1 VSTQEFT
8 YEQARQVAEES
19 RETEWAKPTFAKELF
34 LGRLRLDLIH
44 PHPRSTPSQREKGEA
59 FIERLR
65 EFCETQVDPFQI
77 ERDAKIPDHV
87 VAGLAELGAFGMNT
101 PVEYGGLGLSQVY
114 YNRALMIAN
123 TAHSALGALL
133 SAHQSIGVPKPLKLF
148 GTEEQKR
155 KYLPRLAAGE
165 ISAFLLTEPDAGSD
179 PARMVATAE
188 PTEDGTAYILNGTKL
203 WATNGVIADLMVV
216 MAMVPKS
223 EGHRG
228 GISAFIVERGWE
240 GITIQRRNAFMGIRG
255 IENSVTRFEN
265 VRVPKE
271 NLIADEG
278 RGLKIALVTL
288 NTGRLSLPATTASA
302 AKLCLR
308 YAREFAN
315 ERVQWGQPIGKH
327 EAVAHKITDMAA
339 KTFAL
344 EAVVELCGA
353 LADDE
358 RNDIRLEAA
367 IAKLYCSEEAWKIAD
382 DLVQIRGGRGF
393 ETAESLRARGEKP
406 VPAEQILRDLRITRI
421 FEGST
426 EIMKLFIAREAL
438 DTHVTAAGA
447 LADPKA
453 TGSDKA
459 KSAAKAAGF
468 YAKWFPQLLVGR
480 GHAPLTYGEFG
491 PLATH
496 LRFVERSARRLARDT
511 FYGMGRW
518 QAGMERKQGY
528 MGRIVDIGCE
538 LFAMSAV
545 AVRAQMLAEDKAPG
559 ADTAAELADA
569 FCRGARRRVIKHFH
583 DLMDNDDNFNYKAAQ
598 KVLEGR
604 YEWLE
609 AGVVDPAA
617 DSGSVGRAVDDLL
630 TKKPAKPA
638 AAAAS
643 APAEPRS
650 PSRPRTRGSS

>member
-1 VSTQEFT
+1 MSTKPEVT
-8 YEQARQVAEES
+8 YEHARQVAEES
-19 RETEWAKPTFAKELF
+19 RETEWVKPSFAKELF
-34 LGRLRLDLIH
+34 LGKLRLDLIH
-44 PHPRSTPSQREKGEA
+44 PHPVSTPEQTEKGEA

-65 EFCETQVDPFQI
+65 EFCETVDAFQI

-87 VAGLAELGAFGMNT
+87 VHGLAELGAFGMNT
-101 PVEYGGLGLSQVY
+101 PEEYGGLGLSQVY

-123 TAHSALGALL
+123 TTHSALGALL

-148 GTEEQKR
+148 GTEEQKK
-155 KYLPRLAAGE
+155 KYLPQLARGA
-165 ISAFLLTEPDAGSD
+165 ISAFLLTEPDVGSD
-179 PARMVATAE
+179 PARMGCTAE
-188 PTEDGTAYILNGTKL
+188 PTEDGGEYILNGTKL

-216 MAMVPKS
+216 MAMIPKS

-228 GISAFIVERGWE
+228 GISAFIVERNWPGV
-240 GITIQRRNAFMGIRG
+240 TIEKRNAFMGIRG
-255 IENSVTRFEN
+255 IENSVTKFEN

-271 NLIADEG
+271 NLIWDEG

-288 NTGRLSLPATTASA
+288 NTGRLSLPATTSSA

-308 YAREFAN
+308 YAREWSN
-315 ERVQWGQPIGKH
+315 ERVQWGQAIGKH
-327 EAVAHKITDMAA
+327 EAIAHKITAMAGM
-339 KTFAL
+339 TFAL
-344 EAVVELCGA
+344 DAVVELAGA

-367 IAKLYCSEEAWKIAD
+367 IAKLYCSEMAWQIAD

-393 ETAESLRARGEKP
+393 ETAESLRARGERP

-447 LADPKA
+447 LADAKA
-453 TGSDKA
+453 TSGDKA

-468 YAKWFPQLLVGR
+468 YAKWFPQLMVGP
-480 GHAPLTYGEFG
+480 GHAPGTYGEFG
-491 PLATH
+491 RNASH
-496 LRFVERSARRLARDT
+496 LRFVERAARRLARST

-518 QAGMERKQGY
+518 QAGMEKKQGY

-545 AVRAQMLAEDKAPG
+545 IVRAKMLEKEGGPEAAS
-559 ADTAAELADA
+559 AAELADI
-569 FCRGARRRVIKHFH
+569 FCRGSRRRVLQFFRE
-583 DLMDNDDNFNYKAAQ
+583 LLDNDDDFNYKAAQ
-598 KVLEGR
+598 KVLAGR
-604 YEWLE
+604 YTWLE
-609 AGVVDPAA
+609 EGVIDP
-617 DSGSVGRAVDDLL
+617 SGEGPMLGKAVDAVV
-630 TKKPAKPA
+630 KQHKPRAKVEK
-638 AAAAS
+638 
-643 APAEPRS
+643 AEERS
-650 PSRPRTRGSS
+650 GATG

>member
-1 VSTQEFT
+1 MSTQDFS
-8 YEQARQVAEES
+8 YEKARQVAEES
-19 RETEWAKPTFAKELF
+19 RETEWAKPSFAKELF

-44 PHPRSTPSQREKGEA
+44 PHPRPTPAQRERGEA
-59 FIERLR
+59 FLERLR
-65 EFCETQVDPFQI
+65 DFCETQVDPFQI
-77 ERDAKIPDHV
+77 ERDAKIPEHV
-87 VAGLAELGAFGMNT
+87 VSGLAELGAFGMNT
-101 PVEYGGLGLSQVY
+101 PEEYGGLGLSQVY

-155 KYLPRLAAGE
+155 KFLPRLAAGAV
-165 ISAFLLTEPDAGSD
+165 SAFLLTEPDVGSD
-179 PARMVATAE
+179 PARMGATAV
-188 PTEDGTAYILNGTKL
+188 PTEDGSAYILNGTKL
-203 WATNGVIADLMVV
+203 WATNGVIAELMVV
-216 MAMVPKS
+216 MAMIPKS

-228 GISAFIVERGWE
+228 GISAFIVERDWDGVS
-240 GITIQRRNAFMGIRG
+240 IDRRNSFMGIRG
-255 IENSVTRFEN
+255 IENSVTKFEN

-271 NLIADEG
+271 NLIWDEG

-308 YAREFAN
+308 YAREWSN
-315 ERVQWGQPIGKH
+315 ERVQWGAAIGKH
-327 EAVAHKITDMAA
+327 EAVAHMITDMAA

-438 DTHVTAAGA
+438 DTHVQAAGA

-453 TGSDKA
+453 TGSAKA
-459 KSAAKAAGF
+459 KSAAKAGTF
-468 YAKWFPQLLVGR
+468 YARWFPQLLVGA

-496 LRFVERSARRLARDT
+496 LRFVERSSRRLARDT
-511 FYGMGRW
+511 FYGMMRW
-518 QAGMERKQGY
+518 QAAMERKQGY

-545 AVRAQMLAEDKAPG
+545 AVRARLLAEDGLPG
-559 ADTAAELADA
+559 ADTATELADV
-569 FCRGARRRVIKHFH
+569 FCRGARRRVVQLFRE
-583 DLMDNDDNFNYKAAQ
+583 LMDNDDNFNYKAAQ
-598 KVLEGR
+598 KVLDGR

-617 DSGSVGRAVDDLL
+617 DGQQVGHAVDAVMKG
-630 TKKPAKPA
+630 KKKERA
-638 AAAAS
+638 AA
-643 APAEPRS
+643 
-650 PSRPRTRGSS
+650 TG

>member
-1 VSTQEFT
+1 MSKQEVS
-8 YEQARQVAEES
+8 YEHARQVAEES
-19 RETEWAKPTFAKELF
+19 RETEWHKPSFAKELF

-44 PHPRSTPSQREKGEA
+44 PHPRSTAAQREKGEA
-59 FIERLR
+59 FLERLR
-65 EFCETQVDPFQI
+65 EFCETQVDGLRI
-77 ERDAKIPDHV
+77 EREDKIPEHV
-87 VAGLAELGAFGMNT
+87 VHGLAELGAFGMNT
-101 PVEYGGLGLSQVY
+101 PEEYGGLGLSQVY

-133 SAHQSIGVPKPLKLF
+133 SAHQSIGVPKPIKLF
-148 GTEEQKR
+148 GTEEQKK

-165 ISAFLLTEPDAGSD
+165 VSAFLLTEPDAGSD
-179 PARMVATAE
+179 PARMAATAV
-188 PTEDGTAYILNGTKL
+188 PTEDGGAYILNGVKL

-216 MAMVPKS
+216 MAMIPKS

-228 GISAFIVERGWE
+228 GVSAFVVERGWD
-240 GITIQRRNAFMGIRG
+240 GVSIDRRNSFMGIRG

-265 VRVPKE
+265 VRVPRE
-271 NLIADEG
+271 NLIWDEG

-308 YAREFAN
+308 YAREWAN

-393 ETAESLRARGEKP
+393 ETAASLLARGEKP

-438 DTHVTAAGA
+438 DTHVNAAGA

-453 TGSDKA
+453 SGSDKA
-459 KSAAKAAGF
+459 KAAAKAAGF
-468 YAKWFPQLLVGR
+468 YARWFPQLLVGP
-480 GHAPLTYGEFG
+480 GHAPLTYSEFG
-491 PLATH
+491 ELATH

-511 FYGMGRW
+511 FYGMGCW
-518 QAGMERKQGY
+518 QAAMERKQGY

-538 LFAMSAV
+538 LFAMSAAV
-545 AVRAQMLAEDKAPG
+545 VRARMLAEDKMPG
-559 ADTAAELADA
+559 ADSAAELADA
-569 FCRGARRRVIKHFH
+569 FCKGSRRRVLHHFH
-583 DLMDNDDNFNYKAAQ
+583 DLMDNDDNYNYKAAQ
-598 KVLEGR
+598 KVLGGR

-609 AGVVDPAA
+609 AGVVDTAGA
-617 DSGSVGRAVDDLL
+617 SRQLGQAVDAVLATRKGRAKVEHV
-630 TKKPAKPA
+630 K
-638 AAAAS
+638 
-643 APAEPRS
+643 E
-650 PSRPRTRGSS
+650 RTGATG

>member
-1 VSTQEFT
+1 MSTQEIT
-8 YEQARQVAEES
+8 YEKARQVAEES
-19 RETEWAKPTFAKELF
+19 RETDWTKPSFAKELF

-44 PHPRSTPSQREKGEA
+44 PHPRSTPEQVERGEE
-59 FIERLR
+59 FLERLR
-65 EFCETQVDPFQI
+65 DFCESQVDPFQI
-77 ERDAKIPDHV
+77 ERDAKIPEHV
-87 VAGLAELGAFGMNT
+87 IHGLGELGAFGMNT

-133 SAHQSIGVPKPLKLF
+133 SAHQSIGVPKPVKLF
-148 GTEEQKR
+148 GTEEQKK
-155 KYLPRLAAGE
+155 KYLPRLARGAV
-165 ISAFLLTEPDAGSD
+165 SAFLLTEPDVGSD
-179 PARMVATAE
+179 PARMGSTAV
-188 PTEDGTAYILNGTKL
+188 PTEDGGAYILNGTKL
-203 WATNGVIADLMVV
+203 WATNGVIAELMVV

-228 GISAFIVERGWE
+228 GISAFIVERDWD
-240 GITIQRRNAFMGIRG
+240 GITIDRRNGFMGIRG

-265 VRVPKE
+265 VRIPKE
-271 NLIADEG
+271 NLIWDEG

-288 NTGRLSLPATTASA
+288 NTGRLSLPATAASA
-302 AKLCLR
+302 AKVSLK
-308 YAREFAN
+308 YSREFSN
-315 ERVQWGQPIGKH
+315 ERVQWGQAIGKH
-327 EAVAHKITDMAA
+327 EAVAHKLTAMAG

-353 LADDE
+353 MADDE

-393 ETAESLRARGEKP
+393 ETAESLRARGERP

-453 TGSDKA
+453 TSQDKA
-459 KSAAKAAGF
+459 KAAAKAAGF
-468 YAKWFPQLLVGR
+468 YAKWFPQLMVGP
-480 GHAPLTYGEFG
+480 GHAPGSYGEFG
-491 PLATH
+491 RLATH

-538 LFAMSAV
+538 LFAISA
-545 AVRAQMLAEDKAPG
+545 ACVRAKMLQELGGPE
-559 ADTAAELADA
+559 ADTAGELADVFA
-569 FCRGARRRVIKHFH
+569 RGARRRAMALFH
-583 DLMDNDDNFNYKAAQ
+583 ELLDNDDDFNYKAAQ
-598 KVLEGR
+598 KVLAGR
-604 YEWLE
+604 YTWLE
-609 AGVVDPAA
+609 GGVIDPAGNGHVEKA
-617 DSGSVGRAVDDLL
+617 VAKVVKKARARAPEE
-630 TKKPAKPA
+630 TAEG
-638 AAAAS
+638 
-643 APAEPRS
+643 APA
-650 PSRPRTRGSS
+650 

>member
-1 VSTQEFT
+1 MRLAVSNQDFT
-8 YEQARQVAEES
+8 YEKARQVAEES
-19 RETEWAKPTFAKELF
+19 RESEWNKPSFAKELF
-34 LGRLRLDLIH
+34 LGRLRLDLVH
-44 PHPRSTPSQREKGEA
+44 PHPRSTPEQTEKGEA
-59 FIERLR
+59 FLERLR
-65 EFCETQVDPFQI
+65 DFCETQVDPFQI

-87 VAGLAELGAFGMNT
+87 VHGLAELGAFGMNT
-101 PVEYGGLGLSQVY
+101 PEEYGGLGLSQVY

-133 SAHQSIGVPKPLKLF
+133 SAHQSIGVPKPVKLF
-148 GTEEQKR
+148 GTEEQKK
-155 KYLPRLAAGE
+155 KYLPRLARGE
-165 ISAFLLTEPDAGSD
+165 ISAFLLTEPDVGSD
-179 PARMVATAE
+179 PARMGATAV
-188 PTEDGTAYILNGTKL
+188 PTEDGAAYILNGTKL

-216 MAMVPKS
+216 MAVVPKS

-228 GISAFIVERGWE
+228 GISAFIVERDWE
-240 GITIQRRNAFMGIRG
+240 GVTIDRRNAFMGIRG

-271 NLIADEG
+271 NLIWDEG

-302 AKLCLR
+302 AKLCVR
-308 YAREFAN
+308 YAREWAN

-327 EAVAHKITDMAA
+327 EAVAHKISAMAA

-344 EAVVELCGA
+344 EAVVELCGG

-426 EIMKLFIAREAL
+426 EIMQLFIAREAL
-438 DTHVTAAGA
+438 DTHLQAAGA

-453 TGSDKA
+453 SGSAKA
-459 KSAAKAAGF
+459 KSAAKAATF
-468 YAKWFPQLLVGR
+468 YAGWFPRLLVGA
-480 GHAPLTYGEFG
+480 GQAPTTYGEFG
-491 PLATH
+491 ELATH
-496 LRFVERSARRLARDT
+496 LRFVERSARRLARST
-511 FYGMGRW
+511 FYGMARW
-518 QAGMERKQGY
+518 QAAMEHKQGY

-538 LFAMSAV
+538 LFAITA
-545 AVRAQMLAEDKAPG
+545 ACVRAQMLIEEKAPG
-559 ADTAAELADA
+559 ADTAAELADI
-569 FCRGARRRVIKHFH
+569 FSRSARRRVLDLFH
-583 DLMDNDDNFNYKAAQ
+583 HLQDNDDSFNYKAGQA
-598 KVLEGR
+598 VLAGR
-604 YEWLE
+604 FEWLE
-609 AGVVDPAA
+609 AGVIDPAE
-617 DSGSVGRAVDDLL
+617 DRGRLSGEIDKLL
-630 TKKPAKPA
+630 QAEAKTKTGTP
-638 AAAAS
+638 
-643 APAEPRS
+643 
-650 PSRPRTRGSS
+650 G